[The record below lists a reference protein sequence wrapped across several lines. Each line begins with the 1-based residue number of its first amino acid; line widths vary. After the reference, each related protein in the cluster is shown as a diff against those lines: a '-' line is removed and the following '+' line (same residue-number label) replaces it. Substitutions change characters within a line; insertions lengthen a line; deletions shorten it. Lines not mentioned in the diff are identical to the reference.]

1 VQLGGQEG
9 AAAEAM
15 PSVPT
20 WDTFNLSHAA
30 PPLLSAPLL
39 LPPSSNA
46 SVDAR
51 LDFLH
56 QQLDSFG
63 VDKPILN
70 GLLLLGNGGNARLQ
84 GGAPARLLSPLF
96 SETYSIQCM
105 CQVEMFAR

>member
-1 VQLGGQEG
+1 VQLGGEKG
-9 AAAEAM
+9 AAAETTLSAQ
-15 PSVPT
+15 T
-20 WDTFNLSHAA
+20 WDTFNMLYGAG
-30 PPLLSAPLL
+30 PQLSAPLL
-39 LPPSSNA
+39 LPPSSDA

-51 LDFLH
+51 IDFLH

-96 SETYSIQCM
+96 SQT
-105 CQVEMFAR
+105 